1 MNFKALAAL
10 VTGLLILMTT
20 GHTVMA
26 KTMETKTYCVGR
38 LLVDVPTEFEVM
50 DFGGSING
58 LKIERLGTGNE
69 KDLQNRIADRIQA
82 LEDKKVIEG
91 GDPVIFL
98 GTEDVGGFT
107 IIKHILDTSIMG
119 QITEPWTE
127 EAYVLSDGVIF
138 HLIGTGTKDKLD
150 FYRENM
156 LSVANAI
163 HPRELTEIPSEPGFC
178 LKDAFVALPPGNENI
193 GASFIY
199 PTERSILLR
208 ISTVVREP
216 GGRTLDFSAIE
227 GADGD
232 PVNIAG
238 LKGKELRLQNKE
250 INLSAMV
257 GQQPTKSMAGYKI
270 TLEYSDSRDDAG
282 SEPVTGEDAKNIW
295 EKLIKDMDIK
305 R

>member
-1 MNFKALAAL
+1 MNFKALVAL

-20 GHTVMA
+20 GQTVLA
-26 KTMETKTYCVGR
+26 KTTETQTNCVGR

-58 LKIERLGTGNE
+58 LKIERLGAGNE
-69 KDLQNRIADRIQA
+69 KDLQNRIAERIQA

-98 GTEDVGGFT
+98 GTEDVGGVT
-107 IIKHILDTSIMG
+107 VIKHILDTSIMG

-163 HPRELTEIPSEPGFC
+163 HPRELTEIPSEQGFC
-178 LKDAFVALPPGNENI
+178 LKDAFVALPPDNENI
-193 GASFIY
+193 GATFIH

-208 ISTVVREP
+208 ISTVVRVP

-227 GADGD
+227 GGDGD
-232 PVNIAG
+232 PFSIAG
-238 LKGKELRLQNKE
+238 FKGKELRLQNKE

-257 GQQPTKSMAGYKI
+257 GQQPTKSTPGYKF
-270 TLEYSDSRDDAG
+270 TLEYSDSRGDAG
-282 SEPVTGEDAKNIW
+282 SAPVAMKDAETIW
-295 EKLIKDMDIK
+295 GKIVKSIRIKE
-305 R
+305 

>member
-10 VTGLLILMTT
+10 LTALLILMTT

-38 LLVDVPTEFEVM
+38 LLIDVPTEFEVM

-58 LKIERLGTGNE
+58 LKIERVGAGNE

-98 GTEDVGGFT
+98 GTDEVGGFT
-107 IIKHILDTSIMG
+107 IIKHILDTSSMG

-127 EAYVLSDGVIF
+127 EAYVLSDVVLF

-163 HPRELTEIPSEPGFC
+163 HPRELNEIPSEPGFC
-178 LKDAFVALPPGNENI
+178 LKDAFVAVPQNNENAHALFRDPEQFV
-193 GASFIY
+193 GMEVDFLTRKAG
-199 PTERSILLR
+199 ERDIDLTAPESKFGNSVL
-208 ISTVVREP
+208 
-216 GGRTLDFSAIE
+216 
-227 GADGD
+227 
-232 PVNIAG
+232 IAG
-238 LKGKELRLQNKE
+238 LKGREAKDYGKEFFFHAAVGSQVSASHNGYAVD
-250 INLSAMV
+250 LSYFDRR
-257 GQQPTKSMAGYKI
+257 KNF
-270 TLEYSDSRDDAG
+270 G
-282 SEPVTGEDAKNIW
+282 SEPYSQSFAEKAW
-295 EKLIKDMDIK
+295 ENLIEGTAE
-305 R
+305 